1 MYKQCRKPIFL
12 YLRMNLLQNIMKKAW
27 ATCFPCL
34 TPVATLAPVPL
45 MCVIIFSALFFLP
58 PKTACAQDFRIVF
71 WNLENFFDTRDDPL
85 TSDDE
90 FTPMGEK
97 HWSRKK
103 FNEKR
108 NGLAKAI
115 LLMADG
121 ELPSLIGVAE
131 AENRYVLR
139 QLTEATALS
148 PAGYGIIHKDSPDS
162 RGIDVALLYRKDRFS
177 PLKTDF
183 INVRLP
189 DTSMKTRLILYTKGV
204 LDKLDTIHVFVNH
217 WPSKYGSGVLS
228 DSRREAAAGSLKR
241 YCDSLVLMN
250 SKANILLMGD
260 FNDSPERSAASAFA
274 GFTNLAENL
283 QGTVLREKSDKKHN
297 GTIQGITSTCKSVKG
312 SIRFMGEWE
321 LIDHFLVS
329 SNLMDTL
336 EPIFCLPES
345 MEIFSHTY
353 LLENDRQYLGLTPK
367 RTFKGQRYNGGV
379 SDHLPIIM
387 TIKKVW

>member
-1 MYKQCRKPIFL
+1 MK
-12 YLRMNLLQNIMKKAW
+12 LLQNIIQKTW
-27 ATCFPCL
+27 VTCFPGI
-34 TPVATLAPVPL
+34 TTIVPGMFVCIL
-45 MCVIIFSALFFLP
+45 LFSALFLLL
-58 PKTACAQDFRIVF
+58 PKTTDAQDFRIVF

-115 LLMADG
+115 LLLADG

-162 RGIDVALLYRKDRFS
+162 RGIDVALLYRKERFS

-183 INVRLP
+183 INIRLP
-189 DTSMKTRLILYTKGV
+189 DTSMRTRLILYTKGV

-228 DSRREAAAGSLKR
+228 DSRREAAAVSLRR
-241 YCDSLVLMN
+241 YCDSLFFRN
-250 SKANILLMGD
+250 SRANILLMGD
-260 FNDSPERSAASAFA
+260 FNDSPERSAASAFP

-283 QGTVLREKSDKKHN
+283 QRRINRGKNDNETFGAIAGTASPYKR
-297 GTIQGITSTCKSVKG
+297 VKG

-329 SNLMDTL
+329 SNLMNPL
-336 EPIFCLPES
+336 EPIYCLRES
-345 MEIFSHTY
+345 MEVFSHTY
-353 LLENDRQYLGLTPK
+353 LLENDRQYLGYTPR
-367 RTFKGQRYNGGV
+367 RTFKGPRYNGGV

>member
-1 MYKQCRKPIFL
+1 
-12 YLRMNLLQNIMKKAW
+12 MNLIQNTGAGNFHGITIVAPRK
-27 ATCFPCL
+27 FVCL
-34 TPVATLAPVPL
+34 FIFSSLFLLAPKK
-45 MCVIIFSALFFLP
+45 SG
-58 PKTACAQDFRIVF
+58 AQDFKIVF

-90 FTPMGEK
+90 YTPMGEK

-115 LLMADG
+115 LLLSGG

-162 RGIDVALLYRKDRFS
+162 RGIDVALLYRKERFS

-189 DTSMKTRLILYTKGV
+189 DTSMRTRLILYTKGV

-217 WPSKYGSGVLS
+217 WPSKYGSGVFS
-228 DSRREAAAGSLKR
+228 DSRREAAAGSLKS
-241 YCDSLVLMN
+241 YCDSLILIN
-250 SKANILLMGD
+250 PRANILLMGD
-260 FNDSPERSAASAFA
+260 FNDSPERSAASAFT

-283 QGTVLREKSDKKHN
+283 QRRIQRGKNYKDSD
-297 GTIQGITSTCKSVKG
+297 GIIPGKGSRYETVKG

-329 SNLMDTL
+329 SNLLDPL
-336 EPIFCLPES
+336 EPIYCVPES
-345 MEIFSHTY
+345 MEIFSHAW
-353 LLENDRQYLGLTPK
+353 LLENDRQYLGFMPR
-367 RTFKGQRYNGGV
+367 RTFKGPRYNGGL

>member
-1 MYKQCRKPIFL
+1 MYKQCRKPVFL
-12 YLRMNLLQNIMKKAW
+12 YLRMKLLQNTMQKSW

-34 TPVATLAPVPL
+34 TPVATIAPVPL
-45 MCVIIFSALFFLP
+45 MCVIIFFALFLLP
-58 PKTACAQDFRIVF
+58 PKKACAQDFRIVF

-115 LLMADG
+115 LLMANG

-217 WPSKYGSGVLS
+217 WPSKYGSGTLS
-228 DSRREAAAGSLKR
+228 DSRREAAAGSLRR
-241 YCDSLVLMN
+241 YCDSLILMN
-250 SKANILLMGD
+250 SKANIMLMGD

-283 QGTVLREKSDKKHN
+283 QKRIRRG
-297 GTIQGITSTCKSVKG
+297 KG

-367 RTFKGQRYNGGV
+367 RTFKGPRYNGGL
-379 SDHLPIIM
+379 SDHLPIMM

>member
-1 MYKQCRKPIFL
+1 MK
-12 YLRMNLLQNIMKKAW
+12 LLQNIIQKTW
-27 ATCFPCL
+27 VTCFPGI
-34 TPVATLAPVPL
+34 TPVEPGAFV
-45 MCVIIFSALFFLP
+45 CIFFFSALLLLS
-58 PKTACAQDFRIVF
+58 PKTSGAQDFKIVF

-97 HWSRKK
+97 HWNRKK

-162 RGIDVALLYRKDRFS
+162 RGIDVALLYRKERFS

-189 DTSMKTRLILYTKGV
+189 DTSMRTRLILYTKGV

-228 DSRREAAAGSLKR
+228 DSRREAAAGSLRR
-241 YCDSLVLMN
+241 YCDSLIFRN

-283 QGTVLREKSDKKHN
+283 QRRIHRGKNDKETN
-297 GTIQGITSTCKSVKG
+297 GAIAGNASAYKRVKG

-329 SNLMDTL
+329 SNLMDSL
-336 EPIFCLPES
+336 EPIYCLPES
-345 MEIFSHTY
+345 MEFFSHPY
-353 LLENDRQYLGLTPK
+353 LLENDRQFLGLTPR
-367 RTFKGQRYNGGV
+367 RTFKGPRYNGGV
-379 SDHLPIIM
+379 SDHLPIKM
-387 TIKKVW
+387 TIKK

>member
-1 MYKQCRKPIFL
+1 MRKQCRKLKFL
-12 YLRMNLLQNIMKKAW
+12 YLTMKLLQNIIQKTW
-27 ATCFPCL
+27 VTCFPAI
-34 TPVATLAPVPL
+34 TTTVPGMFVCIL
-45 MCVIIFSALFFLP
+45 FFSALFLFYS
-58 PKTACAQDFRIVF
+58 KTAEAQDFKIVF

-162 RGIDVALLYRKDRFS
+162 RGIDVALLYRKERFS

-189 DTSMKTRLILYTKGV
+189 DTSMRTRLILYTKGV

-228 DSRREAAAGSLKR
+228 DSRREAAAGSLKQ
-241 YCDSLVLMN
+241 YCDSLIFRN
-250 SKANILLMGD
+250 SRANILLMGD

-283 QGTVLREKSDKKHN
+283 QRRIHPGKSDKETN
-297 GTIQGITSTCKSVKG
+297 AAMAGTTSAYKRVKG

-329 SNLMDTL
+329 SNLMDSI
-336 EPIFCLPES
+336 EPIYCIPES
-345 MEIFSHTY
+345 MEVFSHPY
-353 LLENDRQYLGLTPK
+353 LLENDRQYLGLTPR
-367 RTFKGQRYNGGV
+367 RTFKGPRYNGGV